1 MPDGSAGSWHAWQP
15 EPLYDAGPMDP
26 ETQRLIS
33 LLKVCLKILGVTNR
47 EVARRM
53 GMSPSYISKL
63 FSGASELRLDHVI
76 RICRAADLD
85 PAEFFALAYPRQPAA
100 ASPAAFKL
108 RELLQNLQPP
118 PRSSPRPAE
127 PLSEDK
133 LQGTL
138 KETLEKMMGKSQE

>member
-1 MPDGSAGSWHAWQP
+1 
-15 EPLYDAGPMDP
+15 MDS
-26 ETQRLIS
+26 ETQRLVS

-76 RICRAADLD
+76 RICRAADLN
-85 PAEFFALAYPRQPAA
+85 PAEFFALAYPRQPAG

-108 RELLQNLQPP
+108 REMLQSLQPP
-118 PRSSPRPAE
+118 PSSPRPAE
-127 PLSEDK
+127 SLSEDQ
-133 LQGTL
+133 LQGML
-138 KETLEKMMGKSQE
+138 KETLEKMLGRSQE